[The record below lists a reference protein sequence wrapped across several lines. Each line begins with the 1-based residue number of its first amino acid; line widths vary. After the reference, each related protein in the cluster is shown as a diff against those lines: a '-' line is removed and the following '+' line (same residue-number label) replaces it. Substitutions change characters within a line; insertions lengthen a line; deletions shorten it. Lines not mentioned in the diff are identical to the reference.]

1 MMLVLA
7 LTAPTLMAALPG
19 ARARFVNQAGAA
31 SEQPVIDGSGNSAS
45 ATTLVFCHGHGY
57 G

>member
-1 MMLVLA
+1 
-7 LTAPTLMAALPG
+7 MAALPG